1 MTVIKVKLY
10 NFIVLNLK
18 RDYKGYLNQFILR
31 CIQTIFYSI
40 YVNLIFIKP
49 IGYCYTF
56 YCDIYLFWST
66 TF

>member
-40 YVNLIFIKP
+40 YVNLIFI
-49 IGYCYTF
+49 
-56 YCDIYLFWST
+56 
-66 TF
+66 